1 MKKIIIAG
9 ALVAILAVGGVVAVS
24 ANDKEQLP
32 TNEQDIVKPA
42 ADPGMVG

>member
-1 MKKIIIAG
+1 MKKIIFAG
-9 ALVAILAVGGVVAVS
+9 ALAAMLAVGVVAVS
-24 ANDKEQLP
+24 ANDKEQPP